1 MCGETTD
8 PMERAPTLPAPVGST
23 VTVRMGYPVERVS
36 VFSEGEKLRRS
47 PLDER
52 RRRFELRLPP
62 APPGETIDLY
72 IEATYDRGDGSF
84 AIRIAPSE

>member
-8 PMERAPTLPAPVGST
+8 PMERAPTLPVPVGST